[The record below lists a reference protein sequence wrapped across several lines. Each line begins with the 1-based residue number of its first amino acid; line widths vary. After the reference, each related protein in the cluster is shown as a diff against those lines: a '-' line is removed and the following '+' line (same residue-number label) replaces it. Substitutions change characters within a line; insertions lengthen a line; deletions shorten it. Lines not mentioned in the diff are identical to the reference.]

1 VGTALLT
8 PVPAQVVAAIA
19 GQPIAPASV
28 AISGAAS
35 ASPLLS
41 VTNTQAAPAV
51 PSVQFTGAAS
61 GDLLLGGQVTG
72 DSAERFTLDSAG
84 AQRWGSGGAGADVV
98 EKRSGVGI
106 LQLTVG
112 SFDVNGNGSGYQAK
126 EGVNC
131 KQGTAVLVAGTVTVA
146 NTAVTAN
153 SRIFLT
159 PQNAG
164 GTPGFVGVS
173 ARVAGTSF
181 TITSSNAG
189 DTSTIAFEI
198 FEPG

>member
-1 VGTALLT
+1 MGTALLT

-19 GQPIAPASV
+19 GQPIAPGSV

-41 VTNTQAAPAV
+41 VTNTQAGPAV
-51 PSVQFTGAAS
+51 PTVQFISAAATDVVF
-61 GDLLLGGQVTG
+61 GDQVTG
-72 DSAERFTLDSAG
+72 DAAQRYTIDAGG
-84 AQRWGSGGAGADVV
+84 AQRWGGGAGAADVV
-98 EKRSGVGI
+98 SKRSGVGI
-106 LQLTVG
+106 QQLTVG

-126 EGVNC
+126 EGTNC

-189 DTSTIAFEI
+189 DTSTIAYEI